1 MAPGKRGGDAYKSII
16 LDTEHPRDIERRVF
30 SQVTRALEDIG
41 REDVKPYL
49 SDNAHDALV
58 RNQRLWGSLMFDC
71 MEPENPLPDALKA
84 SIISLAIFIDDY
96 TSEVL
101 TGKKKVGPLITI
113 NRNVIQ
119 GLKGVAP
126 APEAAAPAQAAVAG
140 A

>member
-1 MAPGKRGGDAYKSII
+1 MASGQRGGDAYKKTI

-30 SQVTRALEDIG
+30 SQVTRDLEDIKKAD
-41 REDVKPYL
+41 EKPYL
-49 SDNAHDALV
+49 SDDAHDALV

-96 TSEVL
+96 TGEVL
-101 TGKKKVGPLITI
+101 VGRKAVDPLIDI
-113 NRNVIQ
+113 NRNVIN
-119 GLKGVAP
+119 GLKGMAP
-126 APEAAAPAQAAVAG
+126 VVEAAPTAVAAG